1 MSSRDGYDHFSRLGR
16 VICYDGSGIEEG
28 ALVIQSSNRA
38 LARMA
43 AISALIAALGLAGC
57 GRKNGL
63 DLPPSAAVSDPVPG
77 GDPKQASGVGPDG
90 KPAAPATG
98 PKTPTILDWLLD

>member
-1 MSSRDGYDHFSRLGR
+1 MMGR
-16 VICYDGSGIEEG
+16 GIVEG

-43 AISALIAALGLAGC
+43 VISALIAALGITGC

-63 DLPPSAAVSDPVPG
+63 DLPPSAAVSDPGPAA
-77 GDPKQASGVGPDG
+77 DPKPVSGVGPDG
-90 KPAAPATG
+90 KAVAPTTV
-98 PKTPTILDWLLD
+98 PNRPTFLDWLLE